1 MLFFQLGLP
10 VPPTPR
16 QRSFCHQRGKT
27 LAKTLRLHVAA
38 LVLLSFLSGCSLSPL
53 AKRTADFSS
62 AAAATSIDTAS
73 AYQIVERAHYDTE
86 VATLVANYDT
96 DGFHPEKIKPFL
108 KPEDQETRTRI
119 LNGLTQYAET
129 LAEVSGDQP
138 LADVDKQAAVLGN
151 SLKDLSKSGA
161 LAPLAKSADTE
172 LNIAAAALDALG
184 RALIEHRRDRKLPDI
199 LKQMKDPIQQICDL
213 LWKDIGDPEKS
224 GLRNQLK
231 NDYATLIRK
240 QTDFITDSKNLT
252 AGERRAAIAELPK
265 MLAAQADGDRT
276 LAATQDALKQ
286 LALTH
291 AALADTAAAK
301 DAPGFKALLSAL
313 VEDGIQLH
321 GFYEKQAA
329 R

>member
-151 SLKDLSKSGA
+151 SLKDLSKSSDQTVIDLLYA
-161 LAPLAKSADTE
+161 FQFFDELAICSSYM
-172 LNIAAAALDALG
+172 
-184 RALIEHRRDRKLPDI
+184 I
-199 LKQMKDPIQQICDL
+199 LKNIYNRAGNLQVILID
-213 LWKDIGDPEKS
+213 KS
-224 GLRNQLK
+224 IDRLDFSLRNLRDK
-231 NDYATLIRK
+231 
-240 QTDFITDSKNLT
+240 
-252 AGERRAAIAELPK
+252 
-265 MLAAQADGDRT
+265 
-276 LAATQDALKQ
+276 
-286 LALTH
+286 
-291 AALADTAAAK
+291 
-301 DAPGFKALLSAL
+301 
-313 VEDGIQLH
+313 
-321 GFYEKQAA
+321 
-329 R
+329 